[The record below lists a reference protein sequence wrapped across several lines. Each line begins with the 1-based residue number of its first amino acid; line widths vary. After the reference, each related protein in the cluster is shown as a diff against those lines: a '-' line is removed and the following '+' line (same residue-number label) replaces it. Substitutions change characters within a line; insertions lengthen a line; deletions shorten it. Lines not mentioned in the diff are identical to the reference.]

1 LYVTSGL
8 NFTQNHRFEFAVIE
22 GLAAR
27 NPKWV
32 QFADRMWPEL
42 LVRHE
47 TAIAAIGEIRNGL
60 LIDGVWVGEIGGV
73 VNILP

>member
-1 LYVTSGL
+1 
-8 NFTQNHRFEFAVIE
+8 
-22 GLAAR
+22 
-27 NPKWV
+27 
-32 QFADRMWPEL
+32 MWPEL